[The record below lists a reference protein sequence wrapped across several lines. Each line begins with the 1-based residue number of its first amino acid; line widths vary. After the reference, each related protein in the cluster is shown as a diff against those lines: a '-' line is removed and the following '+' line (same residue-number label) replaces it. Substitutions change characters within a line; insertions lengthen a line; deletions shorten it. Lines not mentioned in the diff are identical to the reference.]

1 MNERIARL
9 AAYARKNEIYPEI
22 VKVDYDRCDL
32 FLTELRCDTKRLC
45 EYMLAQPVSLLP
57 DMRLTGFFRF
67 DGSVPSD
74 LFPRIG
80 HRHFAEIC
88 SKFYNK
94 PLENLATFEWQH
106 STGDF
111 RYAIEHGMDGY
122 LERIAA
128 SKKTH
133 EGDERALEFLD
144 CEEQVVRAI
153 IARAEVVAA
162 ACREKAAVTEDA
174 DYKRDLLVMAETF
187 DQVPAHPAKT
197 FRQAIQC
204 ISMCFTFLSDCI
216 GTVDRYLYPY
226 YRADLDAGRLT
237 IDEARALIQELYID
251 IYAKTGPEKQ
261 TDNRTDFS
269 AESHF
274 AIGGYLPD
282 HTDGFNDLSR
292 LLVDS
297 LMELPLNKPQISL
310 RWTKKL
316 PFETFKYV
324 LDCERH
330 DALKRIALVNDEPRI
345 KSFME
350 NLGLSFEDA
359 CGYTMVGCNE
369 PSLVGGIW
377 LGGTTVNIARSLTRL
392 LEKRDELIACK
403 TFDEVYALYEECL
416 DADLKRILEISN
428 AFNEYRSR
436 DINTLS
442 SIFLDGCIENAK
454 SVTQGG
460 ARLAVSGANIMGMT
474 CVIDSLTVMAQ
485 FVFDEKAFTMAEL
498 LDALHDNWKDHEFM
512 RALILKKAK
521 FFGNNDPLSD
531 GIARRFTNSLHDYL
545 APRRN
550 LFGNHLLLGCLAGY
564 NPHYVFFGN
573 LTGATPDGRFDG
585 EPFMVGA
592 GQTAGKDREGLTAL
606 LNSVAQMDPS
616 GILCGPFVCN
626 LMLDEALIR
635 NDDHFDKTAHMLE
648 TYFRMGGLHV
658 QLNYVSR
665 EELMAAREHPE
676 QYGHLRVRVSG
687 FSGTFTLLEESIQ
700 DDIMRRTHQSD

>member
-9 AAYARKNEIYPEI
+9 AAYAQGHEIYPEI

-32 FLTELRCDTKRLC
+32 FLTELKRDTKRLC

-57 DMRLTGFFRF
+57 DMRLTGFFHF

-74 LFPRIG
+74 LFHRTG
-80 HRHFAEIC
+80 HRHFNEIC
-88 SKFYNK
+88 SQFYNK

-111 RYAIEHGMDGY
+111 RYAIEHGMEGY

-128 SKKTH
+128 SKRAH

-144 CEEQVVRAI
+144 CEEMVVRAI
-153 IARAEVVAA
+153 IALGERNAA
-162 ACREKAAVTEDA
+162 ACREKAALTDDP
-174 DYKRDLLVMAETF
+174 DYRRDLLIMAETF
-187 DQVPAHPAKT
+187 DQVPARPAKT
-197 FRQAIQC
+197 FRQAVQC
-204 ISMCFTFLSDCI
+204 LSMCFTFLPDCI
-216 GTVDRYLYPY
+216 GTIDRYLYPY

-237 IDEARALIQELYID
+237 IDEARSLIQELYID
-251 IYAKTGPEKQ
+251 IYAHTG
-261 TDNRTDFS
+261 TNAGNRADFS

-292 LLVDS
+292 LLIDA

-316 PFETFKYV
+316 PFETLKYV

-330 DALKRIALVNDEPRI
+330 DALKRIAIVNDEPRI
-345 KSFME
+345 KSFMD

-377 LGGTTVNIARSLTRL
+377 LGGCTTNIARSLSKL
-392 LEKRDELIACK
+392 LERRGELIACR
-403 TFDEVYALYEECL
+403 TFDEVYALYEQCL
-416 DADLKRILEISN
+416 DADLERALEINN

-436 DINTLS
+436 DTNTLS
-442 SIFLDGCIENAK
+442 SIFLDGCIESAK
-454 SVTQGG
+454 SATQGG
-460 ARLAVSGANIMGMT
+460 ARLAVSGTNIMGMT
-474 CVIDSLTVMAQ
+474 CVIDSLTVIAQ
-485 FVFDEKAFTMAEL
+485 FVFEERAFTMEEL
-498 LDALHDNWKDHEFM
+498 LDALDANWEGRDFM
-512 RALILKKAK
+512 RALILKRAK

-531 GIARRFTNSLHDYL
+531 GIARRFTNSLHAFL

-564 NPHYVFFGN
+564 NPHYVYFGN

-585 EPFMVGA
+585 DPFMVGA

-606 LNSVAQMDPS
+606 LNSVAQMDES

-665 EELMAAREHPE
+665 EELLAAREHPE